1 MIWAKTG
8 DDEVA
13 KVPGNPAL
21 IGGGQGA
28 SVGQD
33 DQLHCQ
39 EGHQTRL
46 EAPQLRGAQG
56 GTLQSRSCKIRN
68 QEKCAGFSGRQI

>member
-13 KVPGNPAL
+13 KVPGNTAL
-21 IGGGQGA
+21 TGGGQGA
-28 SVGQD
+28 SVGRD

-39 EGHQTRL
+39 DGHQTRL
-46 EAPQLRGAQG
+46 EAPQLRGGHYNQD
-56 GTLQSRSCKIRN
+56 QKSRKMRWFQWQAN
-68 QEKCAGFSGRQI
+68 LLYQV